1 LPINFTK
8 NNFNGVLNSSSMN
21 AIIKSIAVFL
31 FNAVLVACAAKA
43 SAVESSPL
51 QLWYDQPAKVWQT
64 QALPIGNG
72 RLAAMLFGGVHEEHI
87 QFNEESL
94 WIGDEQETGAYQ
106 PFGEVF
112 VEFAQTNA
120 THYRRELD
128 LERAVH
134 GVSYDSGGVNFRREA
149 FASYPANVLVF
160 RFTADKPG
168 SLTGTITL
176 TDAHK
181 GKVTAEKNKFSSSG
195 SLAGF
200 IYHGGLAK
208 KDQPPYAVAL
218 NYEAQVVVRN
228 EGGATSVHDGKIT
241 FNGVNNLTIFL
252 DAGTDFVQDRAKNW
266 RGVLPHDAI
275 KSRLAAAANTP
286 YEKLLAEH
294 VKDYQRLFDRVKLN
308 FGVTEKTVA
317 VLPTGER
324 LAHYQL
330 PDAKDAGLEELLFQ
344 YGRYLLIASSRPGC
358 LPANLQGKWNNM
370 LQPPW
375 RCDYHTDIN
384 LEENYW
390 PADAANLSEC
400 FEPYARWIN
409 SIRQVR
415 AEATRKAFGV
425 RGWAM
430 RGESGLFGG
439 STWDWVLGTS
449 AWLLQDS
456 YEHYR
461 FTGDKEYLRTLAYP
475 AMKEVCEFWIDSLNP
490 LPDGTLT
497 TPTDLSPEHGPK
509 EPGISFD
516 LEWVWDLFT
525 STIEASKILGVDSE
539 FRATLADKLAHLQP
553 LKIGKWGQL
562 QEWSVD
568 RDDPKDHHRHVS
580 HMVGLYPGREISPA
594 TTPALAEAA
603 KVSLQARGDECN
615 GWAIAW
621 HISLW
626 ARLLDG
632 EHAYKMVRQ
641 LLRPAGGAG
650 ISYSGG
656 GGVYENLLDACPPF
670 QIDGNFGYPA
680 GVCEMLLQSQQNEI
694 VLLPALPKAWAAQGS
709 FTGLR
714 ARGNITV
721 DCTWQDGKVT
731 HYKLASPDPHPVVIR
746 VNGETKTELPAKN

>member
-1 LPINFTK
+1 MKFQINF
-8 NNFNGVLNSSSMN
+8 FALLSFGFVFIGSLNQS
-21 AIIKSIAVFL
+21 
-31 FNAVLVACAAKA
+31 AAA
-43 SAVESSPL
+43 ETSPL
-51 QLWYDQPAKVWQT
+51 KLWYDHPARVWQT

-72 RLAAMLFGGVHEEHI
+72 RLAAMIFGGVQTEHI

-94 WIGDEQETGAYQ
+94 WIGDEQDTGAYQ
-106 PFGEVF
+106 PFGDVF

-128 LERAVH
+128 LASAVH
-134 GVSYDSGGVNFRREA
+134 GVTYVSGGAAYRREA
-149 FASYPANVLVF
+149 FASHPANVLVF
-160 RFTADKPG
+160 RFTADKRG
-168 SLTGTITL
+168 TLTGTVSL
-176 TDAHK
+176 TDAHA
-181 GKVTAEKNKFSSSG
+181 GKITVENNKLTSSG
-195 SLAGF
+195 SLAG
-200 IYHGGLAK
+200 IVYLGGSAK
-208 KDQPPYAVAL
+208 KEQPPYALAL
-218 NYEAQVVVRN
+218 NYEAQVVVQNDGGSLAVTN
-228 EGGATSVHDGKIT
+228 EKIS
-241 FNGVNNLTIFL
+241 FKDANSLTIYL
-252 DAGTDFVQDRAKNW
+252 DAGTDFVQDRAQGW
-266 RGVLPHDAI
+266 RGAAPHQAI
-275 KSRLAAAANTP
+275 ESRLNAAVQTP
-286 YEKLLAEH
+286 YKKLLADH
-294 VKDYQRLFDRVKLN
+294 VQDYRQLFDRVKLN
-308 FGVTEKTVA
+308 LGTTEKKLA
-317 VLPTGER
+317 AMPTDER
-324 LAHYQL
+324 LTHYQL
-330 PDAKDAGLEELLFQ
+330 AGAKDAELEELLFQ

-370 LQPPW
+370 LLPPW

-390 PADAANLSEC
+390 LADVANLSEC
-400 FEPYARWIN
+400 FEPYARWID

-415 AEATRKAFGV
+415 TEATRKEFGV
-425 RGWAM
+425 RGWVM

-475 AMKEVCEFWIDSLNP
+475 AMKEVCEFWLDSLKTQ
-490 LPDGTLT
+490 PDGTLT

-525 STIEASKILGVDSE
+525 STLEASKILGVDPE
-539 FRATLADKLAHLQP
+539 FRAELADKLARLQP
-553 LKIGKWGQL
+553 LKIGRWGQL

-568 RDDPKDHHRHVS
+568 RDDPKDDHRHVS
-580 HMVGLYPGREISPA
+580 HLVGLYPGRQISPA
-594 TTPALAEAA
+594 ITPALAAAA
-603 KVSLQARGDECN
+603 KVSLQARGDECK
-615 GWAIAW
+615 GWAIVW

-641 LLRPAGGAG
+641 LLRPATNPE

-694 VLLPALPKAWAAQGS
+694 VLLPALPKVWAGRGS

-721 DCTWQDGKVT
+721 DCAWRNGKVT
-731 HYKLASPDPHPVVIR
+731 HFKLTSPDPQPVVVR
-746 VNGETKTELPAKN
+746 VNGKTKTELPAKK